1 MIRCFILAVL
11 FAALVAATVHAQR
24 PTVEQ
29 LDAWRI
35 EHRELLDA
43 IRQVESGGDDRAVG
57 DDGKAI
63 GAYQIWSVYHQD
75 ATEWCKALAG
85 PWADCYGRVH
95 AERIVVAYWHR
106 YCRQALRDGD
116 LEVLARV
123 HNGGPR
129 GHKKQATLGYWT
141 KVQKALEVSGS

>member
-1 MIRCFILAVL
+1 MIRCTILAVL
-11 FAALVAATVHAQR
+11 LATIVAAAVHAQR

-29 LDAWRI
+29 LDQWRTQ
-35 EHRELLDA
+35 HRALLDA

-57 DDGKAI
+57 DGGNAI
-63 GAYQIWSVYHQD
+63 GAYQIWQVYHQD

-85 PWADCYGRVH
+85 TWADCYSRVH

-106 YCRQALRDGD
+106 YARTALRDGD
-116 LEVLARV
+116 NEVLARI
-123 HNGGPR
+123 HNGGPK

-141 KVQKALEVSGS
+141 KVQGALK